1 MTSVKDIHVDEAPD
15 GGLGRG
21 RFYFTDDYSVF
32 DWGKMPD
39 QIPRKGATLCT
50 MGAFNFEMLEAEG
63 VPTHY
68 RGVVD
73 DGETVPLAE
82 ADAAPREMAIDLV
95 DVPELPHDGRDY
107 DYEAFHE
114 AAGDAVVVPMEVVF
128 RNTVPVGSSLRRR
141 SDPADHGLD
150 YDEWP
155 DEAVDLDDPIVEFST
170 KFEDGDRYLDAGEAE
185 RVAGPADVDD
195 IARVAREVNRLLT
208 DRAAERG
215 FVHQDG
221 KIEVL
226 FVDGEIRVADVVGTF
241 DENRFAYDGTQ
252 VSKEVIRQHYRA
264 TDPDWVDAVSAAKE
278 EATERDVADWKSL
291 CDEAP
296 GPLPDD
302 VLTAVSD
309 LYAAGTNRYTGT
321 DWFDAPPMDEAVAAV
336 EDL

>member
-1 MTSVKDIHVDEAPD
+1 MTSVKDIRVDEAPD

-39 QIPRKGATLCT
+39 EIPRKGATLCT
-50 MGAFNFEMLEAEG
+50 MGAFNFELLEDAG

-73 DGETVPLAE
+73 DGDVVPLAE

-95 DVPELPHDGRDY
+95 DIPELPHDGRDY

-128 RNTVPVGSSLRRR
+128 RNTVPLGSSLRRR

-155 DEAVDLDDPIVEFST
+155 DEAVDLDAPIVEFST
-170 KFEDGDRYLDAGEAE
+170 KFEDGDRYLSASEAE
-185 RVAGPADVDD
+185 RVAGPADVDE
-195 IARVAREVNRLLT
+195 IAGVAREVNRVLT
-208 DRAAERG
+208 DRAADRG
-215 FVHQDG
+215 FAHQDG

-226 FVDGEIRVADVVGTF
+226 SVDGEIRVADVVGTF

-252 VSKEVIRQHYRA
+252 VSKEVVRQHYRE
-264 TDPDWVDAVSAAKE
+264 TEPEWVEAIDAAKDAAKE
-278 EATERDVADWKSL
+278 QDVADWKSL
-291 CDEAP
+291 CEVAP

-309 LYAAGTNRYTGT
+309 LYAAGTNQYTGT
-321 DWFDAPPMDEAVAAV
+321 SWFDAPSMDAAVAAV
-336 EDL
+336 ADR